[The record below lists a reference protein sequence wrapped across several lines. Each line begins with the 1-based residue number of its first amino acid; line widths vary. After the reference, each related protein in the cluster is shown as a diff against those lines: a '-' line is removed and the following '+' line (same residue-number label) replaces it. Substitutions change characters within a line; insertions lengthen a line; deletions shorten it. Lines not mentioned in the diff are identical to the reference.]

1 MGLPDL
7 ERKQEKI
14 KAAEFHRVR
23 PDRAGPDVNWPN
35 LPNFVGWKK
44 ELGRCHLSACSLPR
58 SRPRYIGRVI
68 EVQPWNN
75 YTADWKFDFWFLNF
89 IIIFILY
96 IANLHLC
103 KTEASVLMEIKYKIL
118 NTFIRCAWY
127 YVSNPHYQT

>member
-1 MGLPDL
+1 MIWGFRTYRHRRDERISRQRMVRDGGEYWEEQGLMENIYKKKVGLPDL

-23 PDRAGPDVNWPN
+23 PDRAGPDVKWPN

-75 YTADWKFDFWFLNF
+75 YTAD
-89 IIIFILY
+89 
-96 IANLHLC
+96 
-103 KTEASVLMEIKYKIL
+103 
-118 NTFIRCAWY
+118 
-127 YVSNPHYQT
+127 